1 LSVNAN
7 VRKNNAKGE
16 DKMSTRMLKLSL
28 LAPLVIGLSH
38 GAFANPLPGGSLTG
52 IVFDD
57 GGTVTGWFTLDATG
71 TTLTGYDFT
80 TAGGTSGLPGFT
92 YDKMDSAATWSQFTP
107 GATANGPPV
116 GYFNIYALNSTSR
129 PRHNLYLAFYDT
141 GLTVGANLGLCDT
154 VGGVCL
160 TNGPLSIVVQSGEQY
175 LDASGNQILRDVT
188 HGSLDITD
196 PAGGLAFNSNSSQTG
211 ASTVPE
217 PPTLAL
223 MGLAL
228 AGLAV
233 RRLKRT

>member
-1 LSVNAN
+1 LSVNADLE
-7 VRKNNAKGE
+7 RIMGKGE
-16 DKMSTRMLKLSL
+16 DKMSTRIMKLSL

-38 GAFANPLPGGSLTG
+38 AAFANPLPGGSLTG

-57 GGTVTGWFTLDATG
+57 GGTVTGWFTLSATG

-80 TAGGTSGLPGFT
+80 TSGGTSGLPGFT
-92 YDKMDSAATWSQFTP
+92 YTMTDSVATWSQIMP
-107 GATANGPPV
+107 GATATGPPV
-116 GYFNIYALNSTSR
+116 GYFNIFALNGTSR
-129 PRHNLYLAFYDT
+129 PRHDLYLAFYDT

-154 VGGVCL
+154 AGGVCL
-160 TNGPLSIVVQSGEQY
+160 TNGPLSTVVQSGEQY

-228 AGLAV
+228 LGLAV